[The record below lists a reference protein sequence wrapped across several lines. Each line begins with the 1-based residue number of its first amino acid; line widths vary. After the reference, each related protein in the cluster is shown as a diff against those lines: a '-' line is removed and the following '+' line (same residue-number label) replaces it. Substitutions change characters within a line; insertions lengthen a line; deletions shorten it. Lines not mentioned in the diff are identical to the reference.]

1 MPPPSPSALS
11 DRRFRFLGSFFL
23 LLVVLYALI
32 AWRPA
37 ESAVV
42 EPFTVGLTRLSGTI
56 LNLAGQETVTSGTMI
71 RSPGFAVNIRNGCN
85 GVEAVILL
93 IAAMAA
99 YPMAW
104 RRRLLGIGVGF
115 LVIQGF
121 NLVRIAS
128 LFLIGRYHPDLF
140 AIFHVAVW
148 QIVMV
153 LLSLGVFVYW
163 IGRDEGMHAAAAR

>member
-1 MPPPSPSALS
+1 MPSPIPSALS

-23 LLVVLYALI
+23 LLVVLYAGV

-37 ESAVV
+37 ERAVV
-42 EPFTVGLTRLSGTI
+42 EPFTVGLTRLSAAI
-56 LNLAGQETVTSGTMI
+56 LNVAGQETVTSGTII

-85 GVEAVILL
+85 GIEAVILL

-99 YPMAW
+99 YPMPW
-104 RRRLLGIGVGF
+104 RRRLLGIGAGF

-121 NLVRIAS
+121 NLLRIAS
-128 LFLIGRYHPDLF
+128 LFMIGRYYPDLF

-148 QIVMV
+148 QVVMV
-153 LLSLGVFVYW
+153 LLSLGVFIYW
-163 IGRDEGMHAAAAR
+163 IGQGKGMHAAAAR